1 MSDYEWHSVNLAAKF
16 IARELMGLVNVLVIK
31 VFLNSRII
39 SFFVFS

>member
-1 MSDYEWHSVNLAAKF
+1 MSDYEWHSVNLAAKL
-16 IARELMGLVNVLVIK
+16 IPRELMGLVNVLVIK